1 MGHLRARSRAC
12 AKERSRRTDTCCAEV
27 DRMTKAIA
35 VQCKATPKQ
44 TGKQCKRKSHPRWRS
59 LSLPR
64 RKRPPGQ
71 SESRHPCRGDELGP
85 RRFDCR
91 SWRSVAAA
99 VTQSA
104 AGAQRY
110 ASELEQLVDDE
121 GLAAAMVGE
130 IEIPT
135 KHGGYKAGE
144 YIRGLA
150 QLEAQERDRCANFAT
165 KAVAAGLAERTVRVA
180 ERQESVDGGDGS
192 GGTARS

>member
-1 MGHLRARSRAC
+1 
-12 AKERSRRTDTCCAEV
+12 
-27 DRMTKAIA
+27 MTKAIA
-35 VQCKATPKQ
+35 VQCKAISKQ
-44 TGKQCKRKSHPRWRS
+44 TGKQCKRKSHPRLRS

-71 SESRHPCRGDELGP
+71 SESRHPRRGDELGLG
-85 RRFDCR
+85 D
-91 SWRSVAAA
+91 SIVDVATA

-104 AGAQRY
+104 ARAQRY

-144 YIRGLA
+144 HIRGLA